1 MMNSHPIDTNPK
13 LSESKTK
20 ISFGIDD
27 VTSKLGCL
35 EVSNCDLEG
44 NQQSKTTAVD
54 CTYQSISQNNN
65 PGKKGILKSK
75 EKSSTSENDKK
86 ITNDLQINTSSHLDC
101 ENQQVFKNRNELKK
115 ISNSSSKNSVED
127 VAPLFKVEDFFSQW
141 YTIDTL
147 RVIKGDDF
155 VRQVLRENECTVS
168 SVVAAVGAPDE
179 DSTFQHTAFRE
190 KYIQL
195 CRRLDLQDLEVSRY

>member
-1 MMNSHPIDTNPK
+1 MNSHSIDTNPK
-13 LSESKTK
+13 LGESKTK
-20 ISFGIDD
+20 ISFGIDE

-35 EVSNCDLEG
+35 EVSNCDLEE
-44 NQQSKTTAVD
+44 NQQSKITAVD
-54 CTYQSISQNNN
+54 STYRSMNQNNIS
-65 PGKKGILKSK
+65 GKKGILKSK
-75 EKSSTSENDKK
+75 VKSATSENDQE
-86 ITNDLQINTSSHLDC
+86 IMSDPQINAFSDLDC
-101 ENQQVFKNRNELKK
+101 DNQQVFENRNELKK
-115 ISNSSSKNSVED
+115 IGNSWSKNSVED

-168 SVVAAVGAPDE
+168 SVVAAVGAPE
-179 DSTFQHTAFRE
+179 GDSTFQHTAFRE